1 MKKVFIFGTKLHMY
15 LCELPLLLFF
25 VLSIVFNGLS
35 MAGGTKGGLIPLI
48 ILTGAGMI
56 FMFIY
61 LFRAVLISGEYVRS
75 VGLFSSRDR
84 AIINKDKTLV
94 LTVRP
99 KHRIKIELFGKDEAP
114 ELDWVTKEDEDARE
128 YANLYRDIAIGGD
141 NTVRRVLL
149 FFDVPRKDIDEAI
162 SADEYSKEFSLV
174 SLSKEK
180 TEHGPTYS
188 IRFLKTI

>member
-1 MKKVFIFGTKLHMY
+1 MTFKKYLTLNLSSY
-15 LCELPLLLFF
+15 LCIRNDLYVHLSFPRGADLGRVRAFRRTFLLPRQSHNQQGQDL
-25 VLSIVFNGLS
+25 
-35 MAGGTKGGLIPLI
+35 
-48 ILTGAGMI
+48 GADSTPK
-56 FMFIY
+56 
-61 LFRAVLISGEYVRS
+61 AQNK
-75 VGLFSSRDR
+75 DR
-84 AIINKDKTLV
+84 AF
-94 LTVRP
+94 RQ
-99 KHRIKIELFGKDEAP
+99 
-114 ELDWVTKEDEDARE
+114 DWVTKDDEAARE

-149 FFDVPRKDIDEAI
+149 SFDVPRKDIDEAI